1 MTTLLLTRERDNFE
15 GKNGKS
21 SRYPDL
27 QPLVSS
33 LTTTTLHL
41 SFEVGG
47 GMPPTATTP
56 RVDDNNNVIEGD
68 EDDGNTLLDVQENED
83 AQSTPPNGL
92 VIYDDVELLVDLYL
106 LFENS
111 RWIWKGLLW

>member
-1 MTTLLLTRERDNFE
+1 M
-15 GKNGKS
+15 
-21 SRYPDL
+21 
-27 QPLVSS
+27 SS
-33 LTTTTLHL
+33 LATTTFYL

-47 GMPPTATTP
+47 DMPPTATTP
-56 RVDDNNNVIEGD
+56 RVDDNNNVVEGD
-68 EDDGNTLLDVQENED
+68 EDTNTILDVQENED
-83 AQSTPPNGL
+83 IPSTPTNRL